1 MPPSSLL
8 DLLFPPACGGCG
20 RRGTLWCQ
28 DCAGSLQPASG
39 GELAG
44 IPLLAAARLE
54 GAFQQAIHT
63 YKYGSRPALGE
74 QLARHLLTTARK
86 AGIQLEALTFVPLHP
101 ERARQRG
108 FNQAE
113 RVARSLGKE
122 LRLPV
127 VDGLSRIRATAAQ
140 VGLSGRER
148 EANVAGAFQWT
159 GPGAPPAAAGLVDD
173 VCTTGATL
181 LAAAGALNKAGGS
194 VAAFLVLA
202 VPHTLSLPLVTLP
215 E

>member
-1 MPPSSLL
+1 VQPPS
-8 DLLFPPACGGCG
+8 GG
-20 RRGTLWCQ
+20 Q
-28 DCAGSLQPASG
+28 
-39 GELAG
+39 LAG
-44 IPLLAAARLE
+44 IPLVAAARLE

-63 YKYGSRPALGE
+63 YKYRSRPALGDY
-74 QLARHLLTTARK
+74 LARHLLTSVRR

-113 RVARSLGKE
+113 RLARSLGRE

-127 VDGLSRIRATAAQ
+127 VDGLSRIRATVAQ
-140 VGLSGRER
+140 VGLTGHER
-148 EANVAGAFQWT
+148 EANVAGAFRWT
-159 GPGAPPAAAGLVDD
+159 ASGAPPAATGLVDD

-181 LAAAGALNKAGGS
+181 LAAAKALNTAGGR
-194 VAAFLVLA
+194 VGAFLVLA
-202 VPHTLSLPLVTLP
+202 VPHTLSSPLVTLP